1 MLKDPIDLDPAPY
14 SSSEEKELEEHYKML
29 KKNAKTRKWFTR
41 ISRMTALINIP
52 ASVMIMELMTKRQ
65 SHVLVPLVNSI
76 AVIIC
81 VISFVCVIKLGK
93 KDDKIIEKIRKLRFS
108 RYTADIPG
116 TENSRKDKS

>member
-1 MLKDPIDLDPAPY
+1 
-14 SSSEEKELEEHYKML
+14 
-29 KKNAKTRKWFTR
+29 
-41 ISRMTALINIP
+41 MTALINIP
-52 ASVMIMELMTKRQ
+52 ASVMIKELMTKRQ

-81 VISFVCVIKLGK
+81 VISFVCVIILEK
-93 KDDKIIEKIRKLRFS
+93 KDDKIIEKIRKLKFS